1 MKKRYV
7 TNEKEMNAKL
17 RTKQARLWPF
27 QNCAIFGENRIRF
40 DQNIVL
46 NTNGLES
53 FQKKKKKKAPLFYA
67 WLVTVP
73 HAIRH
78 RLEPFLFG
86 ISSVVFMWL
95 RFCIIIFLSY
105 FFIFSSLNLN
115 VFLYIFFWQK
125 EKQFINSKD
134 GSTCPKGVARL
145 VRGVSLGL
153 FWYIRRAY
161 RDSTPPP
168 PSPSPNSNAWQV
180 LGRVCRAGV
189 YTAGSSPKGLVPKW
203 FLV

>member
-1 MKKRYV
+1 MW
-7 TNEKEMNAKL
+7 TNEKKIRDKWKRNERQIKNKTGTAMALPKL
-17 RTKQARLWPF
+17 CNFWWKSDTVWSKYST
-27 QNCAIFGENRIRF
+27 EHERIG
-40 DQNIVL
+40 VVP
-46 NTNGLES
+46 
-53 FQKKKKKKAPLFYA
+53 KKNKNKAPLFYT

-168 PSPSPNSNAWQV
+168 PQAQV
-180 LGRVCRAGV
+180 LIQMLGKSWDGFVGLGFTRLDRVLRA
-189 YTAGSSPKGLVPKW
+189 
-203 FLV
+203 